1 MVGNTFSTRW
11 AICSCW
17 LLIQTEIESHQLAV
31 ECAQSASLDRREL
44 FLYSTFP
51 LTNHMVNARLAT
63 LSRCCPSLP
72 PPPPHPPALSS
83 PCPPQTSPIIHSA
96 HLNFHYG
103 STYRAGFFPK
113 LYQPNN
119 YQWWYH
125 TPWIFCSL
133 LIFVQRSIFES
144 CCYAEGS
151 EWLPSVL
158 YHHGFLGIK
167 LAPPISMF

>member
-17 LLIQTEIESHQLAV
+17 LIIQTEIESHQLAV

-72 PPPPHPPALSS
+72 PPPPHPPALS
-83 PCPPQTSPIIHSA
+83 PLCPPQTSPIIHSA